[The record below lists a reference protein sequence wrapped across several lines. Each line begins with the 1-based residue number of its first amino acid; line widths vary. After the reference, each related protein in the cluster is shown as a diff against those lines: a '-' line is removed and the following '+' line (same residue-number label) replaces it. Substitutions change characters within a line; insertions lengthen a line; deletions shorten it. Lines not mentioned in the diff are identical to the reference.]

1 MVKNLSKTTNANVNK
16 VETVNKKKKSKA
28 NERNLTQNAENNS
41 GKKKEKTRKKNNKT
55 LNPLKRKNE
64 KIKSRKFIKQKYKDI
79 NKNEGNEEENNKMEH
94 LPILEVLKSQKKK
107 HLKSNKNK
115 ANTMKICDQFIKD
128 DQVDNKSLNI
138 SQEKKLNF
146 KKEKES
152 QKILNDKNIS
162 LKLDEKDYKNKGQE
176 LELIGFDLEFCQDNN
191 IIMNN
196 KKVWS
201 KHLELDLSVH
211 SENFILFY
219 ENFRAIN
226 SLRKNNFNVLIDIIT
241 KLSNIIKNSD
251 ETIEIYKGSI
261 EKDFIY
267 KKWNINLFKDYYDD
281 VWKRKENISNYK
293 KRNNEAIEHYFE
305 NHWKSILNFIG
316 FDKKLKYEDDKNYFW
331 FLWFLPNK
339 LLIIWL
345 AALNCLELRNNWW
358 VKLLMEWEEYFIEIL
373 RSGGIKNWLLTFVQD
388 EREKEDEK

>member
-1 MVKNLSKTTNANVNK
+1 MKK
-16 VETVNKKKKSKA
+16 V
-28 NERNLTQNAENNS
+28 
-41 GKKKEKTRKKNNKT
+41 
-55 LNPLKRKNE
+55 
-64 KIKSRKFIKQKYKDI
+64 
-79 NKNEGNEEENNKMEH
+79 H
-94 LPILEVLKSQKKK
+94 
-107 HLKSNKNK
+107 KNK
-115 ANTMKICDQFIKD
+115 R
-128 DQVDNKSLNI
+128 
-138 SQEKKLNF
+138 QEF
-146 KKEKES
+146 
-152 QKILNDKNIS
+152 
-162 LKLDEKDYKNKGQE
+162 
-176 LELIGFDLEFCQDNN
+176 ELIGFDLEFFQDNN

-201 KHLELDLSVH
+201 KHLEVDLSVY

-241 KLSNIIKNSD
+241 KLINIIKNSD
-251 ETIEIYKGSI
+251 ETIEIYKGSN

-281 VWKRKENISNYK
+281 VWRRKENISNYK

-345 AALNCLELRNNWW
+345 AALNSLELGNNWW

-373 RSGGIKNWLLTFVQD
+373 RSGGIKNWLLTFAQD
-388 EREKEDEK
+388 EREKENEK